1 LAGVLAGLAVIVVA
15 AWPIPKVKTKP
26 GVYLSTALYSPL
38 KDFLTRF
45 SGVAGLILAAICVY
59 RVSDFVLN
67 IMNPFYRD
75 MGFTL
80 TEIAEI
86 RKVFGIIASMAGVFL
101 GGVVVARFGLMR
113 ALIVGAFAQPI
124 SNLMFALLAMSGH
137 SVPMLFTSICIDNIA
152 GGVAGTA
159 LIAYM
164 SSLTTA
170 GFTATQYA
178 LFSSLYA
185 LPGKLIASQSGRIVE
200 ASAVAAQA
208 GGPIGALKGL
218 FTRLPPESFT
228 AAGAKLGVSAP
239 AMAAGYTAFFIYT
252 ALIGVVA
259 IALSFLVAARQP
271 RHMAAKAAEAE
282 AEVPG

>member
-1 LAGVLAGLAVIVVA
+1 
-15 AWPIPKVKTKP
+15 
-26 GVYLSTALYSPL
+26 
-38 KDFLTRF
+38 
-45 SGVAGLILAAICVY
+45 
-59 RVSDFVLN
+59 
-67 IMNPFYRD
+67 
-75 MGFTL
+75 
-80 TEIAEI
+80 
-86 RKVFGIIASMAGVFL
+86 VFGIIASMAGVFL
-101 GGVVVARFGLMR
+101 GGVIVARLGLIK
-113 ALIVGAFAQPI
+113 ALVIGAFAQPI

-137 SVPMLFTSICIDNIA
+137 NAGMLFASICLDNIA
-152 GGVAGTA
+152 GGIAGTA

-164 SSLTTA
+164 SSLTSA

-200 ASAVAAQA
+200 ASAKAAES
-208 GGPIGALKGL
+208 GGFTAPLKAL

-259 IALSFLVAARQP
+259 IVLSFMVAARQGKTLT
-271 RHMAAKAAEAE
+271 AS
-282 AEVPG
+282 

>member
-1 LAGVLAGLAVIVVA
+1 VIVVA
-15 AWPIPKVKTKP
+15 AWPIPKVPTKP
-26 GVYLSTALYSPL
+26 GVYLSTALGSPL
-38 KDFLTRF
+38 KEFLTRF
-45 SGVAGLILAAICVY
+45 AGVAGLILATICVY

-75 MGFTL
+75 MGFSL

-101 GGVVVARFGLMR
+101 GGVVVARFGLMK

-137 SVPMLFTSICIDNIA
+137 SVPMLFTAICVDNIA

-170 GFTATQYA
+170 GLHGHAIR
-178 LFSSLYA
+178 
-185 LPGKLIASQSGRIVE
+185 PVLIALRLARQADRIAVGADRRGLGQGGRASAGRSGR
-200 ASAVAAQA
+200 
-208 GGPIGALKGL
+208 
-218 FTRLPPESFT
+218 
-228 AAGAKLGVSAP
+228 
-239 AMAAGYTAFFIYT
+239 
-252 ALIGVVA
+252 
-259 IALSFLVAARQP
+259 
-271 RHMAAKAAEAE
+271 
-282 AEVPG
+282 